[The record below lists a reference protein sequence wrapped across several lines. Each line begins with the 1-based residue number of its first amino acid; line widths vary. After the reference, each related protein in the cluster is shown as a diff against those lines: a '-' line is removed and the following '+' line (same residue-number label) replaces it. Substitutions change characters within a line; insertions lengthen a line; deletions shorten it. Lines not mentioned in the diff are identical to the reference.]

1 MMMEKAQ
8 QLAADK
14 NLETVVTNKGVDKG
28 TDFAVLDILPDS
40 HLSSIVKD
48 SCIVFS
54 PSKGSPGEALSI
66 VRAKERVQAALAATT
81 RRLRL
86 ETEARKMA
94 ETSLSAN
101 AQERQGALDVQD
113 PDPGMGLPLGEREAG
128 TDASEGEVGDRVR
141 GMHST
146 TVVEQDLG
154 GAKGCTTQA
163 PKRRKK
169 KSSLTVRKGMSKR
182 RGTT

>member
-1 MMMEKAQ
+1 
-8 QLAADK
+8 
-14 NLETVVTNKGVDKG
+14 
-28 TDFAVLDILPDS
+28 
-40 HLSSIVKD
+40 
-48 SCIVFS
+48 
-54 PSKGSPGEALSI
+54 
-66 VRAKERVQAALAATT
+66 
-81 RRLRL
+81 L